1 MKKILYI
8 VSTLKRSGPT
18 NQLFNIISNLDP
30 EIFKPILIT
39 LSPEPEGSRW
49 LDYESL
55 GIEMYSLNLSR
66 LEGVFLA
73 KTKLKSLISR
83 LQPVLI
89 HTQGVRA
96 DVLSSQLDISRP
108 RIATIRNF
116 PQVDFLMAY
125 GRIMGTWMTWRQVR
139 ALKHLNL
146 AIGVSKAVKNNL
158 EKRYHLTNTAIVQ
171 NGVDTLT
178 YKPLVEE
185 TKSSLRSKLDL
196 PIESNIWLVSGHLSE
211 RKDPL
216 FLIKSW
222 EKVTAIDNNN
232 VLVYIG
238 SGPLESECRNLANK
252 VENIKVLG
260 RVNNVAEYLKAADFY
275 VSPSVAEGLPN
286 AALEAMACG
295 LPVLLS
301 DIEPHKEIYNMSP
314 QIGRLFRLGEEH
326 SFLESFKTLLESD
339 YATQSQAALDLISTE
354 LSAVKMSQKY
364 QNIYNDLIGGE

>member
-39 LSPEPEGSRW
+39 LSPEPEDSRW
-49 LDYESL
+49 LDYEFL

-83 LQPVLI
+83 LQPDLI

-146 AIGVSKAVKNNL
+146 AIGVSKAVKMNL
-158 EKRYHLTNTAIVQ
+158 EKRYYLTNTAIVQ

-196 PIESNIWLVSGHLSE
+196 PIDSKIWVVSGNLSE
-211 RKDPL
+211 RKDPF
-216 FLIKSW
+216 FLIKLW
-222 EKVTAIDNNN
+222 EKLPNINNSN
-232 VLVYIG
+232 VLIFIG
-238 SGPLESECRNLANK
+238 DGPLESDCRNLASRIS
-252 VENIKVLG
+252 NIKVLG
-260 RVNNVAEYLKAADFY
+260 SVHNVCEYLKAADFY
-275 VSPSVAEGLPN
+275 VSSSMAEGLPN

-301 DIEPHKEIYNMSP
+301 DIEPHKEIYSMSP
-314 QIGRLFRLGEEH
+314 DIGCLFELGEEH
-326 SFLESFKTLLESD
+326 SFLESFKELVESD
-339 YATQSQAALDLISTE
+339 YSTHRQAALDLISSE
-354 LSAVKMSQKY
+354 LSAVKISQKY
-364 QNIYNDLIGGE
+364 QNIYNGLIGGE